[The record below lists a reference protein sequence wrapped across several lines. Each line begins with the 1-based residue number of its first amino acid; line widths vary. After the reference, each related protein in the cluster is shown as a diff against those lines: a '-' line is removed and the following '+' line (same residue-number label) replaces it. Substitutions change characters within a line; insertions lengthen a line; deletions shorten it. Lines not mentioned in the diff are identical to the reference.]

1 MMLLKK
7 ELLIKKR
14 KCENKES
21 SFKMESGSPEEGAST
36 HYHSSQ
42 EAYLAF
48 SNRKKFTVHTVH
60 TRGRKNFF
68 LPSNSPANENST
80 K

>member
-7 ELLIKKR
+7 ELLIKRR

-21 SFKMESGSPEEGAST
+21 SFKMESGSPEEGAPT

-48 SNRKKFTVHTVH
+48 SNRKTFTLHTLA
-60 TRGRKNFF
+60 RGRENFF